1 MVWSKINSTGTRES
15 AQANTAA
22 NGSCFS
28 LVWFLKIARSCSKD
42 VRFPAAK
49 RLLPSSNSF
58 NAISGV
64 SVDCARAE
72 LEATNSINSIP
83 VEVTNPATAPPTAIW
98 RNFRREAPSF
108 DKLGCE
114 PQVEEEDS
122 ESGEVWLSWVAS
134 FFGSN

>member
-15 AQANTAA
+15 EQDNTAA

-28 LVWFLKIARSCSKD
+28 LVWRLKISRSCSND
-42 VRFPAAK
+42 VRHPATK

-58 NAISGV
+58 SAISGV

-72 LEATNSINSIP
+72 LEATSSINSIP
-83 VEVTNPATAPPTAIW
+83 AAVTNPATAPPTAIW

-108 DKLGCE
+108 DIPGCE
-114 PQVEEEDS
+114 LQVEEDS

-134 FFGSN
+134 F